1 MDTALLQ
8 DSQEQTN
15 YQNYESDA
23 VERLF
28 RVLMITKDLGLP
40 NNSEKILT
48 KKKKKPKG
56 EGEGIVAIRTNS
68 YSLIRFFFH
77 CYLAM
82 AVKPMVIKHLIFFH
96 SWVIFYL

>member
-28 RVLMITKDLGLP
+28 RVLMITKG
-40 NNSEKILT
+40 
-48 KKKKKPKG
+48 
-56 EGEGIVAIRTNS
+56 RTVLLQS
-68 YSLIRFFFH
+68 
-77 CYLAM
+77 
-82 AVKPMVIKHLIFFH
+82 
-96 SWVIFYL
+96 FYPLK